1 MYLQVV
7 IAQQCLYIY
16 IGNDAIH
23 LHKEI
28 LGNHLLYFY
37 LILEDDQ
44 QLEAGYENVVI
55 ASEQSDYKLVSVSI
69 ELDCSI
75 LVVYYVV

>member
-1 MYLQVV
+1 M
-7 IAQQCLYIY
+7 
-16 IGNDAIH
+16 
-23 LHKEI
+23 

-55 ASEQSDYKLVSVSI
+55 ASEQSDYKLESVSI
-69 ELDCSI
+69 DLNSGV
-75 LVVYYVV
+75 LVVYYIHVV